1 MLKSATQ
8 LSLEIAIS
16 EMSALFKIVLFSQNA
31 ILETKIK
38 SKMMSLSTKNKFEN
52 YSQVLYFI

>member
-1 MLKSATQ
+1 MLKSVTQ

-16 EMSALFKIVLFSQNA
+16 EMSALFKIVLFSQNV